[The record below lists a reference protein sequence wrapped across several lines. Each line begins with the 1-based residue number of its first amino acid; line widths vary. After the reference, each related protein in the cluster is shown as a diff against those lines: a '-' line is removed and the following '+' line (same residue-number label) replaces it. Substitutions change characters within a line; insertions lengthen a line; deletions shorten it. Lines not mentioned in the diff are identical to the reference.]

1 MARLLAPDTAT
12 LASGFRAAWRALRL
26 TLTGVAPASRHPS
39 GWL

>member
-1 MARLLAPDTAT
+1 VT

-26 TLTGVAPASRHPS
+26 TVTGVVPASRRTS